1 MATWTTPKTNWVS
14 TDTFSASDWLRIVGN
29 LEYITDDL
37 GIAYTPYDTVS
48 DGDVITSADRNV
60 VTNLIEDIYIS
71 LHASWNR
78 EVVAP
83 RVDYGST
90 WSSRELNIIEQTI
103 SDFKDHIDGTLNGN
117 NIIYVGEL
125 ICGDTFTVGLL

>member
-1 MATWTTPKTNWVS
+1 MPTWTTPKTNWVS

-29 LEYITDDL
+29 LEYITDDI
-37 GIAYTPYDTVS
+37 GMPYTPYDTVS

-60 VTNLIEDIYIS
+60 VTNLIEDIYVS

-103 SDFKDHIDGTLNGN
+103 SDFKAHIDGTLNGN
-117 NIIYVGEL
+117 NNIYV
-125 ICGDTFTVGLL
+125 

>member
-78 EVVAP
+78 DIVAP

>member
-103 SDFKDHIDGTLNGN
+103 SDFKDHIDGTFNGN